1 MKVQILTPEETLFEG
16 DAISVTLPGKGGFFQ
31 LLKNHAPL
39 VAVLKEG
46 EVQVVTATGSK
57 SEKKVFQIKGGV
69 CEVSNNSA
77 VVLCD

>member
-1 MKVQILTPEETLFEG
+1 MKLQILTPEETLFDGE
-16 DAISVTLPGKGGFFQ
+16 AISVTLPGKNGFFQ
-31 LLKNHAPL
+31 LLNNHAPM

-46 EVQVVTATGSK
+46 EVHVVTSSGAK
-57 SEKKVFQIKGGV
+57 SERKTFQIKGGV

>member
-57 SEKKVFQIKGGV
+57 SEKKFFQIKGGV